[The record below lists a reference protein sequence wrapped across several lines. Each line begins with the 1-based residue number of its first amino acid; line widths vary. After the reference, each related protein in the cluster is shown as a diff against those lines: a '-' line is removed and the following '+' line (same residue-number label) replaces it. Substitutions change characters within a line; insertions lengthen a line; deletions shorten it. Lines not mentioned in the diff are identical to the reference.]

1 MNYPK
6 LLFISFLLLFINCKG
21 QSNKTVQTLDVKT
34 FASKLKST
42 NNPQLI
48 DVRTPDEFASEHI
61 ENAVNINWNGD
72 NFIEKISK
80 YDKSKPIFV
89 YCKVGGRSQQ
99 AANKLAELGFKEIY
113 NLEGGIMKWNISE
126 NKKPLDRI
134 IGMCNQE
141 FDELLKSNPK
151 VMIDFYAEW
160 CEPCKKMKPY
170 LTKMQDEYKD
180 KISIVRLDADKNKT
194 LVDLLKLETLPVIII
209 YENGKETWRNTGFIS
224 EEELKKHL

>member
-6 LLFISFLLLFINCKG
+6 LLFIPFLLLFINCKG
-21 QSNKTVQTLDVKT
+21 QSNKTAQNLDVKT
-34 FASKLKST
+34 FASKLKSI

-209 YENGKETWRNTGFIS
+209 YENGKESWRNTGFIS

>member
-1 MNYPK
+1 
-6 LLFISFLLLFINCKG
+6 
-21 QSNKTVQTLDVKT
+21 
-34 FASKLKST
+34 
-42 NNPQLI
+42 
-48 DVRTPDEFASEHI
+48 
-61 ENAVNINWNGD
+61 
-72 NFIEKISK
+72 
-80 YDKSKPIFV
+80 
-89 YCKVGGRSQQ
+89 
-99 AANKLAELGFKEIY
+99 
-113 NLEGGIMKWNISE
+113 MKWNVSE
-126 NKKPLDRI
+126 NKKPSDRI

-151 VMIDFYAEW
+151 IMIDFYAEW

-180 KISIVRLDADKNKT
+180 KISIVSLDADKNKT